1 VINFDES
8 ITFLLAKVATAHKNF
23 LEKTLNNTGLHS
35 GQAFVL
41 MALWE
46 KDGQR
51 QIDLA
56 ETVNIAAP
64 TVNKVVSGMVEA
76 GLVTRA
82 RYEGDARSTRVYL
95 TDAGRSIR
103 GGVEEQWALLE
114 TRILEDLTETE
125 RLILPQLLVKLLE
138 NYLNR

>member
-1 VINFDES
+1 MINFDES

-23 LEKTLNNTGLHS
+23 LEKTLNKAGLHS
-35 GQAFVL
+35 GQAFIL

-46 KDGQR
+46 TDGLR
-51 QIDLA
+51 QVDLA
-56 ETVNIAAP
+56 ETVNIAPP
-64 TVNKVVSGMVEA
+64 TVNKVVSGMVES

-95 TDAGRSIR
+95 TDLGRSIR
-103 GGVEEQWALLE
+103 VGVEQQWALLE
-114 TRILEDLTETE
+114 SRILEDLTETE

>member
-1 VINFDES
+1 MINFEDS

-23 LEKTLNNTGLHS
+23 LEKSLNEIGLHS
-35 GQAFVL
+35 GQSFVL

-46 KDGQR
+46 RDGMR

-56 ETVNIAAP
+56 ETLNIAPP
-64 TVNKVVSGMVEA
+64 TVNKVVTGMISS

-82 RYEGDARSTRVYL
+82 RYEGDARATRVYL
-95 TDAGRSIR
+95 TEAGKGVRAS
-103 GGVEEQWALLE
+103 VEERWSVLE
-114 TRILEDLTETE
+114 HRILEDLTETE

-138 NYLNR
+138 NYLSR